1 LRGEKIAEDEGVVDL
16 KKISS
21 NIASVRENIRMVR
34 ENIRSALGI
43 QRPRIMDLLTGAIAK
58 SSSTSTNVDNAQ
70 RVDVVNVRPV
80 PIENSTSTIQ
90 VPRLGIVDAVRKILE
105 ESAKQVELKT
115 KLLEAQVEYY
125 KKQLEEKQKV
135 EEARKRG
142 MHW

>member
-1 LRGEKIAEDEGVVDL
+1 MAEDEGVVDL

-21 NIASVRENIRMVR
+21 NIASVRENIKMVR

-43 QRPRIMDLLTGAIAK
+43 QRPRIMDLLTGAIARTN
-58 SSSTSTNVDNAQ
+58 STSTNVDNVQ

-80 PIENSTSTIQ
+80 PIENSTSTSIQ

-115 KLLEAQVEYY
+115 RLLEAQVEYY

-135 EEARKRG
+135 EESRKRG